1 YRFVPNPNTGA
12 DDRRYATRYGV
23 DWSQT
28 NKAFGMDNMAQA
40 KFKTGAIDHTA
51 LIGIDYYHF
60 KSKFFGLYSNQEP
73 TTIIDLYKPVY
84 GSKFTFTNPYRWNRT
99 TDQTGIYLQD
109 QMKWNQWF
117 LTFGGRY
124 DWAKTDTKETG
135 GKVDAKDEKF
145 SGRAGFGYEFSNG
158 IVPYVSYSES
168 FQPVGG

>member
-1 YRFVPNPNTGA
+1 
-12 DDRRYATRYGV
+12 
-23 DWSQT
+23 
-28 NKAFGMDNMAQA
+28 
-40 KFKTGAIDHTA
+40 
-51 LIGIDYYHF
+51 
-60 KSKFFGLYSNQEP
+60 
-73 TTIIDLYKPVY
+73 
-84 GSKFTFTNPYRWNRT
+84 TNPYRWNRT

-117 LTFGGRY
+117 LTLGGRY

-168 FQPVGG
+168 FQPVGGLNMDEGNK